1 MKFYLLT
8 LYFVI
13 YAVTPIIAQ
22 KNTDEQLAMQYYER
36 KEFDKAV
43 VYFEKLYDKTPDA
56 FFNQYQKCLLEIKEY
71 AKAEKVIKKQIK
83 RNNTATQLY
92 VTLGKVYQL
101 QGNEDKEKEQYQ
113 KAIKELI
120 PDQSYVFTLAHAF
133 EDTELYDYAIE
144 AYLKGRKAQKDI
156 YPYYYELAEVY
167 KKKNDLKSMINEYL
181 DAIDFRE
188 SELYTAQAN
197 LQQSL
202 GYDEKN
208 GGFNNPLLKQELQKR
223 ILKNPDKT
231 VFSEFLIFIQNQQK
245 DFEGSFTQTKALD
258 KRKKEDGTRLMD
270 LAKLCVSNNNYD
282 VAERCYQYVISKGIA
297 NPYYDVA
304 TIERLNS
311 NYLKQTNQ
319 ATLNKVEIA
328 LLSTDMEVAIT
339 HYGITNLT
347 LPIIRKNAQLK
358 AYFLDKPTEAI
369 QNLEEVMTQY
379 TFDKTIVA
387 EMKLELGD
395 MEVLQGNIW
404 DASLL
409 YSQVEKDPNF
419 KYEIIGQE
427 AKFKNAKLSYYASDF
442 KWAKAQCDILKGA
455 TSKTIANDAL
465 DLSLIITDAIGIDTN
480 EVPLSMFSSAE
491 LLIQQHQYD
500 KAIARL
506 DSINLEFSNHTLGDD
521 IYYKKADIYKRSGNY
536 SEALKMYENITQ
548 YYPDE
553 LYGDDALFKQAELQ
567 DQFLLN
573 KEKAQALYEEILT
586 KYPGSIYV
594 VEARKHYRALRG
606 DVVN

>member
-1 MKFYLLT
+1 
-8 LYFVI
+8 
-13 YAVTPIIAQ
+13 
-22 KNTDEQLAMQYYER
+22 
-36 KEFDKAV
+36 
-43 VYFEKLYDKTPDA
+43 
-56 FFNQYQKCLLEIKEY
+56 
-71 AKAEKVIKKQIK
+71 
-83 RNNTATQLY
+83 
-92 VTLGKVYQL
+92 
-101 QGNEDKEKEQYQ
+101 
-113 KAIKELI
+113 
-120 PDQSYVFTLAHAF
+120 
-133 EDTELYDYAIE
+133 
-144 AYLKGRKAQKDI
+144 
-156 YPYYYELAEVY
+156 
-167 KKKNDLKSMINEYL
+167 MINEYL

-188 SELYTAQAN
+188 SELYAAQSN

-202 GYDEKN
+202 GYDDASTSSATSKT
-208 GGFNNPLLKQELQKR
+208 GFNNPLLKQELQKR

-270 LAKLCVSNNNYD
+270 LAKLCVSNANYD
-282 VAERCYQYVISKGIA
+282 VAERCYQYVILKGNT

-311 NYLKQTNQ
+311 NYLKLTNQ
-319 ATLNKVEIA
+319 ATINKAEIA
-328 LLSTDMEVAIT
+328 LLSVDMGSAIT

-347 LPIIRKNAQLK
+347 LPIIRKNAQLN
-358 AYFLDKPTEAI
+358 AYYLNKPTEAI
-369 QNLEEVMTQY
+369 QNLEEVMEQY
-379 TFDKTIVA
+379 TFDKITVA
-387 EMKLELGD
+387 EIKLELGD

-500 KAIARL
+500 KAINRL
-506 DSINLEFSNHTLGDD
+506 DSINLDFSNHTLGDD
-521 IYYKKADIYKRSGNY
+521 IYYKKADIYKRTGNY

-567 DQFLLN
+567 EQFLMN
-573 KEKAQALYEEILT
+573 KEKAQTLYEEILT

-594 VEARKHYRALRG
+594 VEARKHYRELRG